1 MYGYDAAK
9 HVKGRK
15 RHILVDTQGLL
26 VGVLVT
32 EASMPERL
40 GAAALLLELAER
52 LPRLALIWV
61 DSGYSGP
68 RFAQAVKALVNADVE
83 VVKRQSPGFE
93 VLPRRWVVER
103 TFAWLYQ
110 QRRLVVDYEQLP
122 EISEA
127 VIYAAMTRLMLRR
140 LAHQS
145 NAA

>member
-26 VGVLVT
+26 LGVLVT
-32 EASMPERL
+32 QASMPERL
-40 GAAALLLELAER
+40 GAAALLWEFAEH

-61 DSGYSGP
+61 DQGYSGK
-68 RFAQAVKALVNADVE
+68 RFSQTVKDLVGAQVE
-83 VVKRQSPGFE
+83 VVKRQSQKFE

-122 EISEA
+122 EISET

-140 LAHQS
+140 LTHQMQT
-145 NAA
+145 A

>member
-1 MYGYDAAK
+1 M
-9 HVKGRK
+9 KGRK

-26 VGVLVT
+26 LGVLVT
-32 EASMPERL
+32 EASIPERL
-40 GAAALLLELAER
+40 GAAALLLEFVER
-52 LPRLALIWV
+52 LPRLLLIWV
-61 DSGYSGP
+61 DQGYSGQ
-68 RFAQAVKALVNADVE
+68 RFAQAVDSLLGAKVE
-83 VVKRQSPGFE
+83 VVKRQSQSFE

-140 LAHQS
+140 LTQQLLS
-145 NAA
+145 T

>member
-1 MYGYDAAK
+1 M
-9 HVKGRK
+9 KGRK

-26 VGVLVT
+26 LDVLVT
-32 EASMPERL
+32 EASIPERL
-40 GAAALLLELAER
+40 GAAALLLEFVER
-52 LPRLALIWV
+52 LPRLLLIWV
-61 DSGYSGP
+61 DQGYSGQ
-68 RFAQAVKALVNADVE
+68 RFAQAVDSLLGAKVE
-83 VVKRQSPGFE
+83 VVKRQSQSFE

-140 LAHQS
+140 LTQQLLS
-145 NAA
+145 T